1 MTVPTRISVSVF
13 FDSKTNLTWL
23 HATFIRL
30 ISILPSRLAL
40 VLLLRLR
47 LLIGLL
53 LLLLGPLIPPDSPG
67 FLHDPGRL
75 DLIPLLRVLASM
87 ARRLTWVHLHLEF
100 DGHLL
105 VRVWF

>member
-1 MTVPTRISVSVF
+1 VTVPTRISVSVF
-13 FDSKTNLTWL
+13 FDSKTNLTWP
-23 HATFIRL
+23 HATFIGL
-30 ISILPSRLAL
+30 ISVFPGRLAL
-40 VLLLRLR
+40 ALLLRLR

-75 DLIPLLRVLASM
+75 DLIPRLRVLASM
-87 ARRLTWVHLHLEF
+87 ARRLTGVHFHLEF